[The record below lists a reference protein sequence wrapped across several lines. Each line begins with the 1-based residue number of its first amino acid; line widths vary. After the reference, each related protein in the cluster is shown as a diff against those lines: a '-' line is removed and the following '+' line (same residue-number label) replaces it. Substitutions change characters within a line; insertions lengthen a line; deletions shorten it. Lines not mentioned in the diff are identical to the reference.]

1 VARERKYTL
10 DSNLY
15 IDAFRTTEANAALQI
30 FHTAFAPFEYLSAVV
45 VQELRAG
52 ARANGRAAAALQRN
66 VFDPFERRDR
76 VFVPSYGAWK
86 MAGEVMASLAR
97 RGLLDWRNLP
107 RAFIND
113 VLLAMSCREA
123 GIVLVTAN
131 TRDFA
136 RIATVKAFAFVAP
149 WPSPV
154 R

>member
-1 VARERKYTL
+1 VAGERTYTI

-15 IDAFRTTEANAALQI
+15 IDAFRNPDANAALQV

-45 VQELRAG
+45 AQELRAG
-52 ARANGRAAAALQRN
+52 ARAAGRAAAALQRN
-66 VFDPFERRDR
+66 VFDPFERRGR

-86 MAGEVMASLAR
+86 STGEVLAALAD
-97 RGLLDWRNLP
+97 RGKLDWRNVS
-107 RAFIND
+107 RGFVND

-131 TRDFA
+131 TTDFA
-136 RIATVKAFAFVAP
+136 RIASVRRFAFVAP
-149 WPSPV
+149 WPRPV